1 MVGLRSLR
9 PPVLQHLHD
18 LGDNLPRLLYQHRV
32 PDADVLFGDEV
43 LVVEGGVGDG
53 GARQANRLHHRLG
66 GEHAGAPHLHHDVH
80 HPGGLLLRRILVGR
94 RPPGEFGGR
103 AQDFPLCKAVYLYNS
118 AVDVEGVSLPAL
130 PHGFDPLRRLS
141 DSLAGVMWNYFK
153 PLLLQVL
160 QGFRVGGE
168 GAALRPLDVEHPDV
182 QPPGGG
188 DLGIQLPQ
196 GARRRIAGVGKET
209 LPSQLPLL
217 VEPLEALLGHEHLP
231 PDNQGGQGLR
241 QAQGDG
247 GDGLKILRHV
257 LPHLAVAPGGP
268 PDKEAVFILQGHG
281 QAVHLGLHVV
291 LHAVGQGLPHPLV
304 ELLQLLHGEHVL
316 EALQGNPVVYLLE
329 AVRHLAPHPLGGR
342 VRGNQ
347 LRVFGLQLLQTAELV
362 VEAIVGHAGVV
373 QHIVLIVGLLQLPA
387 QGLDLLS
394 LVHVE
399 PPLGSVG

>member
-1 MVGLRSLR
+1 MGN
-9 PPVLQHLHD
+9 
-18 LGDNLPRLLYQHRV
+18 NL
-32 PDADVLFGDEV
+32 
-43 LVVEGGVGDG
+43 
-53 GARQANRLHHRLG
+53 
-66 GEHAGAPHLHHDVH
+66 
-80 HPGGLLLRRILVGR
+80 
-94 RPPGEFGGR
+94 
-103 AQDFPLCKAVYLYNS
+103 KA
-118 AVDVEGVSLPAL
+118 
-130 PHGFDPLRRLS
+130 
-141 DSLAGVMWNYFK
+141 
-153 PLLLQVL
+153 LLLQVL

-168 GAALRPLDVEHPDV
+168 GAPLRPLDVEHPDV

-196 GARRRIAGVGKET
+196 GARRRVAGVGEEA

-217 VEPLEALLGHEHLP
+217 VEPLEALLGHKHLA
-231 PDNQGGQGLR
+231 PDDQGGQGLR

-247 GDGLKILRHV
+247 GDGFQVLRHV
-257 LPHLAVAPGGP
+257 LPHLAVAPGGS

-316 EALQGNPVVYLLE
+316 EALQGHLVVYLLE

-342 VRGNQ
+342 IGGDQ
-347 LRVFGLQLLQTAELV
+347 LRVLGLQLLQTAELV
-362 VEAIVGHAGVV
+362 VKVVVGHTGVV
-373 QHIVLIVGLLQLPA
+373 QHVVFIVGLLQLPA